1 MRLVRC
7 TGMSSSWN
15 AAALNATKSITHDA
29 LRDDHRV
36 DFSFLISDVSR
47 QMRKTFDRKMMLLG
61 LTRAQWHTLVHV
73 LRMEAPTQT
82 ELADVLDI
90 NRSSAGGLIDQLEKS
105 GFIKRIA
112 DAGDRRVWR
121 ISATKLGEER
131 AEDISA
137 YAETLANEIFGGIPK
152 QSLEQARTVL
162 ETLQANMNA

>member
-1 MRLVRC
+1 M
-7 TGMSSSWN
+7 
-15 AAALNATKSITHDA
+15 ALNAQNAVAHDA

-47 QMRKTFDRKMMLLG
+47 QIRKVFDQKMILLG

-112 DAGDRRVWR
+112 DADDRRVWR
-121 ISATKLGEER
+121 ISATELGEKSAR
-131 AEDISA
+131 DISA
-137 YAETLANEIFGGIPK
+137 YAEILADEIFDGIPE
-152 QSLEQARTVL
+152 QSLNQARKVL
-162 ETLQANMNA
+162 LTLRANINA

>member
-1 MRLVRC
+1 MP
-7 TGMSSSWN
+7 
-15 AAALNATKSITHDA
+15 LNAPKSMPRDA

-105 GFIKRIA
+105 GFIQRIA
-112 DAGDRRVWR
+112 DVKDRRVWR
-121 ISATKLGEER
+121 ISATQLGQDR
-131 AEDISA
+131 AKDISA
-137 YAETLANEIFGGIPK
+137 YAETLADEIFAEIPDE
-152 QSLEQARTVL
+152 SLKQARQVL
-162 ETLQANMNA
+162 LLLQENMNA

>member
-1 MRLVRC
+1 M
-7 TGMSSSWN
+7 
-15 AAALNATKSITHDA
+15 ALNATKSMTRDA

-61 LTRAQWHTLVHV
+61 LTRAQWHTLIHV

-105 GFIKRIA
+105 GFIRRTA
-112 DAGDRRVWR
+112 DVDDRRVWR
-121 ISATKLGEER
+121 ISATKL
-131 AEDISA
+131 AEDRAKDIAA
-137 YAETLANEIFGGIPK
+137 YAEKLADEIFAKIPD
-152 QSLEQARTVL
+152 QDLEQARQVL
-162 ETLQANMNA
+162 LLLQENLNA